1 MLLISSFH
9 FIGTVPAFAVKLA
22 LVTLL
27 CLFFYKLVFYLNEIK
42 QLSNRYVQ
50 WSNSNII
57 DLYPSIK
64 KAEGKQR
71 V

>member
-1 MLLISSFH
+1 MLLIFSFH

-50 WSNSNII
+50 
-57 DLYPSIK
+57 
-64 KAEGKQR
+64 
-71 V
+71 